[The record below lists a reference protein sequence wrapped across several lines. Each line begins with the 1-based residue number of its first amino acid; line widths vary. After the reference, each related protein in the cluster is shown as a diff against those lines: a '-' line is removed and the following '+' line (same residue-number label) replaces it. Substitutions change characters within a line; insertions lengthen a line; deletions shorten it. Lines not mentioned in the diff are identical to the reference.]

1 MIRRLLL
8 ATSSL
13 LLATS
18 AQAVII
24 GGAVTDIAGA
34 VGNDAFNQGGVFVE
48 LSLPFTP
55 PNGPA
60 NTVGNNTFQTP
71 NLYGFNEGQNIT
83 LGAGGLSVNQSST
96 GSNLLA
102 AGTVIASHYVFFDP
116 GPSTRQQGYV
126 DFDADI
132 LGVITSTS
140 LLAASDSLLNNNVNY
155 LNPGMRGL
163 ESNTDSVS
171 IGGAGEENRLYVSW
185 QAASPGDFVRV
196 LTGFS
201 SGGTDPC
208 ATNPPGVGGCPA
220 SVPEPAAPALIGLA
234 LFAWVGA
241 RRLCGGT
248 VRVRG

>member
-1 MIRRLLL
+1 MIRRFLF
-8 ATSSL
+8 ATTSL

-18 AQAVII
+18 AHAVII

-34 VGNDAFNQGGVFVE
+34 VSNDAFDQGGVFVE

-71 NLYGFNEGQNIT
+71 NLYAFNEGQNIT

-102 AGTVIASHYVFFDP
+102 AGTIVASHYVFFDP

-140 LLAASDSLLNNNVNY
+140 LLAASDSLLNNNVTY
-155 LNPGMRGL
+155 LSPTARGL
-163 ESNTDSVS
+163 ESNDSVS
-171 IGGAGEENRLYVSW
+171 IGGTSEGNRLYVNW
-185 QAASPGDFVRV
+185 QASTPGDFVRV

-220 SVPEPAAPALIGLA
+220 SVPEPSAPALIGLA
-234 LFAWVGA
+234 LLAWGSA
-241 RRLCGGT
+241 RRLVGRALRARC
-248 VRVRG
+248 